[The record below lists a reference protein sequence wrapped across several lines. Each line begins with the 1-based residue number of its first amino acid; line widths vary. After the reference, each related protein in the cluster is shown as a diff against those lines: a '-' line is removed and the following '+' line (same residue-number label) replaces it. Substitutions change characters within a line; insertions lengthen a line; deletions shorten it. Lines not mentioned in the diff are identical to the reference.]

1 MSEPTASQWR
11 AYLRHRFRAH
21 AQGWLAV
28 AVGLLWGY
36 YTDLYWH
43 EPWWIVL
50 PTAYLAAFLVVAV
63 GVAVAA
69 VLRFPWW
76 GLAPLCLVSMAC
88 EWALRRLFKR
98 PWVRS
103 PQPRERFLSNPFALW
118 QGWRARRRR
127 RHPSRPQ
134 VSLPATA
141 NVIPFPARGLS
152 HRMRARPARAEASWD
167 GIGEYISVAFEGHW
181 KFWFYSSPIW
191 LWLWFWLV
199 EDTGFWASLVV
210 AFVVAWVFSLLL
222 VIPLAAALLA
232 LASTLL
238 FAAGM
243 TPQQRRDAAAT
254 LREIQAAAPQPEG
267 PAPQPAAQKSDWIW
281 PLLIGLWIGEA
292 LGDDQ

>member
-1 MSEPTASQWR
+1 MRKPSAPQWR

-28 AVGLLWGY
+28 VVGLLWGY

-43 EPWWIVL
+43 EPLWAVL
-50 PTAYLAAFLVVAV
+50 PAAYLAAFLVVAV

-88 EWALRRLFKR
+88 EWAWRRLFKR

-103 PQPRERFLSNPFALW
+103 PQPLEHFLSNPFALW
-118 QGWRARRRR
+118 QGWRVKRQRR
-127 RHPSRPQ
+127 SRPRP
-134 VSLPATA
+134 SPPAAA

-152 HRMRARPARAEASWD
+152 QRMRARPARAEASWE
-167 GIGEYISVAFEGHW
+167 GAGEYIAEAFEGHW
-181 KFWFYSSPIW
+181 KFWFYSSPFW

-199 EDTGFWASLVV
+199 EDTGFWVSLIV
-210 AFVVAWVFSLLL
+210 AFVVALVFSLLL

-232 LASTLL
+232 LISTLL
-238 FAAGM
+238 FAASM
-243 TPQQRRDAAAT
+243 TPQQRLEAAAT
-254 LREIQAAAPQPEG
+254 LRLAHAAKAEALAT
-267 PAPQPAAQKSDWIW
+267 APQPAARKADWFW
-281 PLLIGLWIGEA
+281 PLLIGLLIGNA
-292 LGDDQ
+292 WGDD